1 MNGWQPG
8 PSLPFLA
15 GAVGGGIRRLTSVVG
30 PACSWGSDPFRL
42 YLEECLEL
50 SHGLGAALG
59 GPLTL
64 RLGLHPGDLDLN
76 PPQPSD
82 PSGTRP
88 L

>member
-1 MNGWQPG
+1 M
-8 PSLPFLA
+8 F
-15 GAVGGGIRRLTSVVG
+15 I
-30 PACSWGSDPFRL
+30 GSDGVRPH
-42 YLEECLEL
+42 LEECLEL
-50 SHGLGAALG
+50 SNGLVAALG
-59 GPLTL
+59 EPLTL